1 MKNPSPNKHVMQG
14 VPLTTCFVLLV
25 LACLQLPVSERRG
38 VPHHLIDVL
47 DVHEDYSAGR
57 FHDEA
62 WAVIRDVVAVR
73 PAGLQKRDTG
83 NRTIVSC
90 LVGTAASPEH
100 MDSLLRHTTMLCIL
114 AQGKCL
120 LVVHLCDGTYYRER
134 VAFQLRKRQA
144 TPNWGTRV
152 SDFARG
158 MSLPETDWART
169 LNKAIITPEPFPNR
183 V

>member
-120 LVVHLCDGTYYRER
+120 LYE
-134 VAFQLRKRQA
+134 LRKWVSLASNVSNHCPPYSAGAPPSWWAAPASTCASCKRGSPKPAKPRPRLRQ
-144 TPNWGTRV
+144 P
-152 SDFARG
+152 
-158 MSLPETDWART
+158 
-169 LNKAIITPEPFPNR
+169 
-183 V
+183 